1 MYTLVLLQN
10 ISLTLLFIYILNAS
24 PREDKVEA
32 PREVLKD
39 ADLDSEWD
47 KAIETYDE
55 MGLPGE
61 LLRGI
66 NSYGFENPSPIEQR
80 AIKPIIMGRDLI
92 VQAQFG
98 MVSVREHLQ
107 NASSGSA

>member
-32 PREVLKD
+32 PREVLKG

-47 KAIETYDE
+47 KAIIETYDE

-66 NSYGFENPSPIEQR
+66 NSHGFENPSPVEQR
-80 AIKPIIMGRDLI
+80 AINR
-92 VQAQFG
+92 
-98 MVSVREHLQ
+98 
-107 NASSGSA
+107 SSWEQI